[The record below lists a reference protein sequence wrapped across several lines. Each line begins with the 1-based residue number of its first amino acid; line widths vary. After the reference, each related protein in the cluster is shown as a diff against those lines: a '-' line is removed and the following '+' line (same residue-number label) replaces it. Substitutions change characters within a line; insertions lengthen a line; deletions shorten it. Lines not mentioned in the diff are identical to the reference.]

1 MISTPGGRVIT
12 KELVMHTPLNLIGK
26 LFRTSLIVV
35 DGQGIDVILGMNWM
49 KGHKAQLDIV
59 SHTVSLD
66 SPANGVV
73 VLQLPPSA
81 NKHSLVHHTTAQ
93 KLKDIPVAREYPDV
107 FLDDLPGMPP
117 DRDVEFTIEL
127 QPGTTLI
134 SRCPYKMTP

>member
-12 KELVMHTPLNLIGK
+12 KELVMHTPLNLTGK

-59 SHTVSLD
+59 SRTVSLD

-81 NKHSLVHHTTAQ
+81 TKHSLVHHTTAQ
-93 KLKDIPVAREYPDV
+93 KLKDIPIAREYPDV